1 MPSTIVNNLFRFT
14 YSNGLGKPCV
24 GFVNLEHIAAVN
36 FSINRE
42 DQEMAFL
49 VFPFSHQELQQYED
63 KTANPRKPVI
73 KERAMHTPYS
83 LIIKDEEQVATLK
96 AWYEQQSGTTS
107 V

>member
-1 MPSTIVNNLFRFT
+1 MPSIQNNVFRFT
-14 YSNGLGKPCV
+14 YTNGIGKPCV
-24 GFVNLEHIAAVN
+24 GFVELEYVAAVN

-42 DQEMAFL
+42 DQEIAFI

-63 KTANPRKPVI
+63 KTSNPRKPVI

-83 LIIKDEEQVATLK
+83 LVIKDEEQVAMLK
-96 AWYEQQSGTTS
+96 AWYEAKAGAIE